1 MNPGPQAIR
10 LGNTLYRTS
19 EISWLKVQRLTMWEM
34 LANGLMILSGII
46 FILAMNAAKGTFLSL
61 EALLGL
67 LPICLGLSVHGDARL
82 ASTGDTQDSY
92 FDRGLGMDVNIKELA
107 RSVRDSCNMM
117 EFTGTG
123 NAYYY
128 LVNPDRVAWV
138 SSWFTINAWPIVM
151 AAVFVAYAWMLPHGW
166 HLPNLSTGFLK
177 SLHILDYASG
187 TLQGLVGASFFCALA
202 GVLSLAASIKQGIV
216 IGAIGG
222 VADTLHM
229 FSADRQRLFDSV
241 SGGRAE
247 PAAVA
252 EPVVTTPM
260 PLEVS
265 Q

>member
-46 FILAMNAAKGTFLSL
+46 FILAMNAAKGTFMSL

-107 RSVRDSCNMM
+107 RSVRDSGNMM
-117 EFTGTG
+117 EFTGDR

-128 LVNPDRVAWV
+128 LINPNRVAWV
-138 SSWFTINAWPIVM
+138 SSWFTINAWPLVM
-151 AAVFVAYAWMLPHGW
+151 AALFVAYAWMLPHNW
-166 HLPNLSTGFLK
+166 HVPSLNTSFLK
-177 SLHILDYASG
+177 SLHLLDYAPG
-187 TLQGLVGASFFCALA
+187 TLQGLIGASFFCALA

-229 FSADRQRLFDSV
+229 WAADRQRLFETV
-241 SGGRAE
+241 SGSQPAPAVE
-247 PAAVA
+247 PAPQVS
-252 EPVVTTPM
+252 TM